1 MDHSLTATLEKVVEQ
16 PLAYDG
22 DQLHE
27 EGAETVHERELRTLE
42 CSCGKTFDS
51 EQVALTHIET
61 AQSRLKPGVV
71 LEITD
76 KMRNDGTIET
86 GVKENGFVV
95 RDLRGRYYTGIE
107 VEDGGYIVFGLSG
120 QEKVRGNNEPRMKTR
135 RVYVV
140 TANSY
145 HIESLPGDPAEA
157 AREHEY
163 ARELRDYVDEHGDS
177 IATGYTPANRTD
189 SVEDAVEETWK
200 WYAPA

>member
-1 MDHSLTATLEKVVEQ
+1 MDHTVTATLEKVVQQ

-27 EGAETVHERELRTLE
+27 EGTETVHEREVRMLE
-42 CSCGKTFDS
+42 CSCGETFES
-51 EQVALTHIET
+51 EQVALTHLET
-61 AQSRLKPGVV
+61 ARTRLTPEVA

-86 GVKENGFVV
+86 GMKENGFVV
-95 RDLRGRYYTGIE
+95 RDLRGRYLVGLE
-107 VEDGGYIVFGLSG
+107 VKEGGYVVFGLSG
-120 QEKVRGNNEPRMKTR
+120 REKVRGNNEPRMKTR

-140 TANSY
+140 TAKSY
-145 HIESLPGDPAEA
+145 YIDSLPGDPAEA
-157 AREHEY
+157 EEYKY
-163 ARELRDYVDEHGDS
+163 ARTLREYVDEHGES
-177 IATGYTPANRTD
+177 IATGYTPSNRTD